1 VKTKFSSSWKKSI
14 QPRKQ
19 RKYRHKAPL
28 HIRQKFV
35 SVHLSKELRKK
46 YNKRSMNL
54 RKGDGVNVMRGQF
67 RKKTG
72 KINGIDIKKTKVYVD
87 GIEVVKKDGTKARYP
102 IHPSNLVITELN
114 MDDKMRNKIVKRVEG
129 N

>member
-1 VKTKFSSSWKKSI
+1 
-14 QPRKQ
+14 
-19 RKYRHKAPL
+19 
-28 HIRQKFV
+28 
-35 SVHLSKELRKK
+35 
-46 YNKRSMNL
+46 
-54 RKGDGVNVMRGQF
+54 MRGQF